1 MSLTPINH
9 VHGVLHVTVG
19 ATGYNSLISVF
30 WDFYWF
36 NWEVPC
42 MGLHVPFAPN
52 LLVFF
57 FVVTVT
63 IYLERPRPIKLIKKK
78 ANKQTNK

>member
-57 FVVTVT
+57 FCRYCN
-63 IYLERPRPIKLIKKK
+63 YLFRET
-78 ANKQTNK
+78 QTNKVD